1 MMTPSG
7 GAGPTTTGR
16 AGPASHET
24 MAGERRFRSIYT
36 HGFVRVAV
44 CTPRVAVA
52 DPAANLAHVRRL
64 ADRAAAAHARVVL
77 FPELCLSAYAIDDL
91 VQQDALLDAVERAAG
106 ELLDASRAWPAL
118 VLVGAPIRAEG
129 RLYNCALVLHQGRLV
144 AVVPK
149 TYLPNYREFYE
160 KRQFTSGA
168 LALGSTIRVAGH
180 DAPFGSGLIVEAPA
194 MPDFAL
200 HVEICEDVWV
210 PAPPS
215 TFAALAGATIL
226 ANLSASDV
234 TIGKADYRR
243 LLCRSQSATCLA
255 AYLYAGA
262 GYGESTTDL
271 AWDGHALVCENG
283 DVLAESTRFEM
294 DEGMILADVDLDH
307 LRQER
312 ARMTSF
318 ADCAHLHRAALAS
331 FRRLSVDLS
340 PPAAEVTLV
349 RPIARYPF
357 VPGDPRTL
365 DDRCREVYRIQVQGL
380 TKRMEAAG
388 VERLVVGVSGGLD
401 STHALLVAA
410 ETIRQRGLPPDRV
423 LAVTM
428 PGYATS
434 EETRD
439 HAWRLMRALGADGR
453 EIDIVPASRQMLADI
468 EHPYAAGERQYD
480 RTFENVQAGERAS
493 RLFRLANLHDA
504 LVVGT
509 SDLSELALGYTTYG
523 IGDHMAHYSVNASV
537 PKTLIRHLIR
547 WVGQSG
553 QVSAAVAD
561 ILEGVLAIEI
571 SPELVPAEAGGTRQ
585 TAEAT
590 VGPYALQDFTLYYVS
605 RFGFRPSKVAFL
617 AEHAWA
623 CRDRG
628 VWPASIPEHE
638 RPEYDLATIRHW
650 LEVFVRRF
658 FAGSQFKR
666 SALPNGPK
674 VGSGGSL
681 SPRGDWRAPS
691 DAVADAWLED
701 LRRNVPDAG

>member
-1 MMTPSG
+1 
-7 GAGPTTTGR
+7 
-16 AGPASHET
+16 
-24 MAGERRFRSIYT
+24 
-36 HGFVRVAV
+36 V
-44 CTPRVAVA
+44 
-52 DPAANLAHVRRL
+52 
-64 ADRAAAAHARVVL
+64 
-77 FPELCLSAYAIDDL
+77 
-91 VQQDALLDAVERAAG
+91 
-106 ELLDASRAWPAL
+106 
-118 VLVGAPIRAEG
+118 
-129 RLYNCALVLHQGRLV
+129 
-144 AVVPK
+144 
-149 TYLPNYREFYE
+149 
-160 KRQFTSGA
+160 
-168 LALGSTIRVAGH
+168 
-180 DAPFGSGLIVEAPA
+180 
-194 MPDFAL
+194 PDFAL

-215 TFAALAGATIL
+215 TYAAMAGATIL

-243 LLCRSQSATCLA
+243 LLCQSQSAKCLA
-255 AYLYAGA
+255 AYLYGGA

-271 AWDGHALVCENG
+271 AWDGHALICENG
-283 DVLAESTRFEM
+283 EVLAESTRFSRE
-294 DEGMILADVDLDH
+294 DGLILADIDLDH

-312 ARMTSF
+312 ARTTSF
-318 ADCAHLHRAALAS
+318 ADCAHAHRERITVMRRIAVALE
-331 FRRLSVDLS
+331 R
-340 PPAAEVTLV
+340 PAEEIGLMRAV
-349 RPIARYPF
+349 ARYPF

-365 DDRCREVYRIQVQGL
+365 DDRCREVYSIQVQGL
-380 TKRMEAAG
+380 ARRMEAAHVG
-388 VERLVVGVSGGLD
+388 RLVVGVSGGLD

-410 ETIRQRGLPPDRV
+410 ETLRQLGLPPDRV

-428 PGYATS
+428 PGYATGG
-434 EETRD
+434 ETRGN
-439 HAWRLMRALGADGR
+439 AWRLMRALGTTAR
-453 EIDIVPASRQMLADI
+453 EIDIVAASDQMLADI
-468 EHPYAAGERQYD
+468 EHPYAAGERRYD

-547 WVGQSG
+547 WVGSSG
-553 QVSAAVAD
+553 QVEQDVAH
-561 ILEGVLAIEI
+561 ILDAVLATEI
-571 SPELVPAEAGGTRQ
+571 TPELVPTEENQAPQ

-590 VGPYALQDFTLYYVS
+590 VGPYPLQDFNLYYLS

-628 VWPASIPEHE
+628 IWPASIPEAE
-638 RPEYDLATIRHW
+638 RCEYDLAAIRHW

-658 FAGSQFKR
+658 FESSQFKR

-691 DAVADAWLED
+691 DARADVWLDD
-701 LRRNVPDAG
+701 LRRNVPDGALRP

>member
-1 MMTPSG
+1 MTRP
-7 GAGPTTTGR
+7 
-16 AGPASHET
+16 
-24 MAGERRFRSIYT
+24 FRSIYA

-44 CTPRVAVA
+44 VTPRVAVA
-52 DPAANLAHVRRL
+52 APPANLARIRELTARAV
-64 ADRAAAAHARVVL
+64 ADHALVVL
-77 FPELCLSAYAIDDL
+77 FPELCLSAYSIDDL
-91 VQQDALLDAVERAAG
+91 VQQDALLDAVEEAAG
-106 ELLDASRAWPAL
+106 ELIEASRDWPAL
-118 VLVGAPIRAEG
+118 LLVGAPLRCDG
-129 RLYNCALVLHQGRLV
+129 RLFNCALVIHGGRLLG
-144 AVVPK
+144 VVPK
-149 TYLPNYREFYE
+149 MYLPNYREFYE
-160 KRQFTSGA
+160 KRQYTAGS
-168 LALGSTIRVAGH
+168 LAISETIAVAG
-180 DAPFGSGLIVEAPA
+180 ACVPFGSDLIFEAPGV
-194 MPDFAL
+194 PGFAL

-215 TFAALAGATIL
+215 TYAAMAGATVL

-243 LLCRSQSATCLA
+243 LLCQSQSAKCLA
-255 AYLYAGA
+255 AYLYGGA

-271 AWDGHALVCENG
+271 AWDGHALICENG
-283 DVLAESTRFEM
+283 EVLAESTRFSRE
-294 DEGMILADVDLDH
+294 DGLILGDVDLDH

-318 ADCAHLHRAALAS
+318 ADCAHAHREQIGAMRRIPVALE
-331 FRRLSVDLS
+331 R
-340 PPAAEVTLV
+340 PAGEVTLRRAV
-349 RPIARYPF
+349 ARYPF
-357 VPGDPRTL
+357 VPADARTL
-365 DDRCREVYRIQVQGL
+365 DDRCREVYSIQIQGL
-380 TKRMEAAG
+380 ARRMEAARVG
-388 VERLVVGVSGGLD
+388 RLVVGVSGGLD

-410 ETIRQRGLPPDRV
+410 ETVRQLGLPPDRV

-434 EETRD
+434 GKTRGN
-439 HAWRLMRALGADGR
+439 AWRLMRALGTTAR
-453 EIDIVPASRQMLADI
+453 EIDIVPASDQMLTDI
-468 EHPYAAGERQYD
+468 GHPYAGGERRYD

-493 RLFRLANLHDA
+493 RLFRLANFHDA

-547 WVGQSG
+547 WVGSSG
-553 QVSAAVAD
+553 QLAPDVAR
-561 ILEGVLAIEI
+561 ILDAVLATDIT
-571 SPELVPAEAGGTRQ
+571 PELVPTEANEPPQ

-590 VGPYALQDFTLYYVS
+590 VGPYPLQDFNLYYLS

-628 VWPASIPEHE
+628 LWPASIPEPE
-638 RPEYDLATIRHW
+638 RREYDLAAIRHW

-658 FAGSQFKR
+658 FETSQFKR

-691 DAVADAWLED
+691 DAHADVWLEE
-701 LRRNVPDAG
+701 LRRNVPDGTPRP